1 MAKSYAHYLEE
12 MDLAREEKRRQRR
25 AERKGT
31 LEAMANYTGSVA
43 RATGNA
49 VQKAGQVAIPV
60 GKDTYKAL
68 GAKGTLGAILGLGVC
83 GLSFAAP
90 LYVAAGA
97 IVARV
102 VKPVAWTGKALETI
116 MEAQSYEDLDESAKF
131 QWKEFQTNPAQIP
144 AASEYSYRGEVSGTR
159 GIVLSP
165 NQRVNPKVK
174 ESKFKKFGHYAG
186 QTLNYALGRVKNA
199 GEYATLQKEAEQE
212 SKKTGEFISAESFYK
227 KRKSDKEKKN
237 KQKEAATAV
246 RKTVLAQEVLKAI
259 GEEGELITTQE
270 YDELLKGY
278 NNLAREANEKLYE
291 AEVDDPRVYFRPM
304 VNPRERAK
312 RDIEKLKLRLD
323 RTYRRMGDNPGQY
336 EKEQYNSLAAYMN
349 NLKEN
354 IGDADFVKRWGEE
367 RAA

>member
-144 AASEYSYRGEVSGTR
+144 AASEYS
-159 GIVLSP
+159 
-165 NQRVNPKVK
+165 
-174 ESKFKKFGHYAG
+174 
-186 QTLNYALGRVKNA
+186 
-199 GEYATLQKEAEQE
+199 
-212 SKKTGEFISAESFYK
+212 
-227 KRKSDKEKKN
+227 
-237 KQKEAATAV
+237 
-246 RKTVLAQEVLKAI
+246 
-259 GEEGELITTQE
+259 
-270 YDELLKGY
+270 
-278 NNLAREANEKLYE
+278 
-291 AEVDDPRVYFRPM
+291 
-304 VNPRERAK
+304 
-312 RDIEKLKLRLD
+312 
-323 RTYRRMGDNPGQY
+323 
-336 EKEQYNSLAAYMN
+336 
-349 NLKEN
+349 
-354 IGDADFVKRWGEE
+354 
-367 RAA
+367 